1 MRAVCPTH
9 GIVSVLAEK
18 TRSAQLGLARTG
30 AARTAHRPHAS
41 PPGDDGRGQAGG
53 SDLLQD
59 ALDEVG
65 RHNPELSNG

>member
-1 MRAVCPTH
+1 MAD
-9 GIVSVLAEK
+9 E
-18 TRSAQLGLARTG
+18 TRSAQLGLAQVDAVP
-30 AARTAHRPHAS
+30 AASRRKAS
-41 PPGDDGRGQAGG
+41 GRSAETRDHVGG